1 MGNYTEYFERR
12 AADLPRSKFNSGD
25 RVFGRWNKIPFIGS
39 VVRNQDKTVLV
50 HLDLPLKHND
60 NIHNVLHLA
69 QMDVKLLT
77 VF

>member
-1 MGNYTEYFERR
+1 MGNYTEYFESR
-12 AADLPRSKFNSGD
+12 AADLSRSKFNSGD

>member
-1 MGNYTEYFERR
+1 MGNYTDYFERKH
-12 AADLPRSKFNSGD
+12 ADLPKPKYASGD
-25 RVFGRWNKIPFIGS
+25 RVFGHWNSIPFIGT
-39 VVRNQDKTVLV
+39 VIRNQNKTVLV
-50 HLDLPLKHND
+50 HTDLPLKHND

>member
-1 MGNYTEYFERR
+1 MGNYTDYFERQ

-25 RVFGRWNKIPFIGS
+25 RVFGHWNKIPFMGT
-39 VVRNQDKTVLV
+39 VVRNQNKTVLV
-50 HLDLPLKHND
+50 HVDLPLKHND

>member
-1 MGNYTEYFERR
+1 MGNYTEYFERKH
-12 AADLPRSKFNSGD
+12 ADLPKSKYTSGA
-25 RVFGRWNKIPFIGS
+25 RVFGHWNKIPFIGT
-39 VVRNQDKTVLV
+39 VIRNQNKTVLV
-50 HLDLPLKHND
+50 HVDLPIKHND

>member
-1 MGNYTEYFERR
+1 VANYAEYFERK
-12 AADLPRSKFNSGD
+12 AAELPKPKFNSGD
-25 RVFGRWNKIPFIGS
+25 RVFGCWNKIPFIGS
-39 VVRNQDKTVLV
+39 VVRNQNKTVLV
-50 HLDLPLKHND
+50 HVDLPIKHND

>member
-1 MGNYTEYFERR
+1 MGNYTEYFERKH
-12 AADLPRSKFNSGD
+12 ADLPAPKYANGD
-25 RVFGRWNKIPFIGS
+25 RVFGHWNSIPFIGT
-39 VVRNQDKTVLV
+39 VIRNQNKTVLV
-50 HLDLPLKHND
+50 HTDLPLKHND